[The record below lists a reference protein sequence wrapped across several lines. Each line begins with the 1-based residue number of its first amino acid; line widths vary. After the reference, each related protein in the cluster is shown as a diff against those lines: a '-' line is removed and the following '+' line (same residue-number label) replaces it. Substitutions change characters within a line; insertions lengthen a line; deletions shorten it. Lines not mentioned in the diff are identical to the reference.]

1 MACSITEIRAAS
13 ERIAP
18 YVLRTPL
25 LPMKML
31 DSYLG
36 CEVYVKAECM
46 QITGAFKIRG
56 AMNKAL
62 QLTPEQLKRGIVAAS
77 SGNHGRGISYAA
89 KLLGARA
96 TIVMPRTSPQVK
108 IDAIRALGAEVI
120 LCEAPERFRLAE
132 QICAE
137 RGATMV
143 PPFND
148 EHIMAGQGTVGLE
161 IMEQCPDADIVI
173 VPVSGGGLIAGV
185 STSIK
190 AVAPRVRVYGAEP
203 AAMPRYTCSLAAGEI
218 FTVPY
223 QTTIADALAA
233 QAPGDKC
240 FPCVKANV
248 DGFAAVD
255 DDYLLKGMKLL
266 LTEGKILAEPSS
278 CIGIGALLQGLI
290 PVKPHDKVC
299 LLLSGGSVGIEQLR
313 VLEEVAL

>member
-1 MACSITEIRAAS
+1 MACSISDIRAAR

-18 YVLRTPL
+18 YVVLTPL
-25 LPMKML
+25 LRMVAL
-31 DSYLG
+31 DSVLG

-62 QLTPEQLKRGIVAAS
+62 TLTPEQLAKGIVAAS

-108 IDAIRALGAEVI
+108 IEAIRSLGAEVI
-120 LCEAPERFRLAE
+120 LCDAPERFRIAE
-132 QICAE
+132 EVCAE

-148 EHIMAGQGTVGLE
+148 EDVMAGQGTVGLE
-161 IMEQCPDADIVI
+161 IMEQAPEVDTVI
-173 VPVSGGGLIAGV
+173 VPVSGGGLIGGI
-185 STSIK
+185 STAIK
-190 AVAPRVRVYGAEP
+190 ALAPRVRVYGAEP
-203 AAMPRYTCSLAAGEI
+203 AAMPRYSQSLAAGKPV
-218 FTVPY
+218 TVSY
-223 QTTIADALAA
+223 KATIADALAA
-233 QAPGDKC
+233 QTPGAKC
-240 FPCVKANV
+240 FPCVASHV

-255 DDYLLKGMKLL
+255 DAYILKGMKLL

-278 CIGIGALLQGLI
+278 CIGLGALLQGLL
-290 PVKPHDKVC
+290 PVRKGNKVC
-299 LLLSGGSVGIEQLR
+299 LVLSGGSVGLDQLR
-313 VLEEVAL
+313 VLEDVTF

>member
-1 MACSITEIRAAS
+1 MACSVSDIRAAR

-18 YVLRTPL
+18 YVVLTPL
-25 LPMKML
+25 LRMVAL
-31 DSYLG
+31 DSVLG

-62 QLTPEQLKRGIVAAS
+62 TLTPEQLAKGIVAAS

-108 IDAIRALGAEVI
+108 IEAIRSLGAEVI
-120 LCEAPERFRLAE
+120 LCDAPERFRIAE
-132 QICAE
+132 EVCAE

-148 EHIMAGQGTVGLE
+148 EDVMAGQGTVGLE
-161 IMEQCPDADIVI
+161 IMEQAPEVDTVI
-173 VPVSGGGLIAGV
+173 VPVSGGGLIGGM
-185 STSIK
+185 STAIK
-190 AVAPRVRVYGAEP
+190 ALAPGVRVYGAEP
-203 AAMPRYTCSLAAGEI
+203 AAMPRYSQSLAAGKPV
-218 FTVPY
+218 TVSY
-223 QTTIADALAA
+223 KATIADALAA
-233 QAPGDKC
+233 QTPGAKC
-240 FPCVKANV
+240 FPCVTSHV

-255 DDYLLKGMKLL
+255 DAYILKGMKLL

-278 CIGIGALLQGLI
+278 CIGLGALLQGLL
-290 PVKPHDKVC
+290 PVRKGNKVC
-299 LLLSGGSVGIEQLR
+299 LVLSGGSVGLDQLR
-313 VLEEVAL
+313 VLEDVTL